1 MRRSR
6 WLCAVA
12 LLFASLG
19 VTESGAALEAPTRA
33 AAARLGSPKEVA
45 ALAARARG
53 ASDPLIAID
62 ALSALGGHAA
72 SDALCAL
79 LREGLPDATSDRILE
94 KLAERPRPGALDTLE
109 LLARHRRP
117 RRAVLALRAIAALG
131 VADAKLD
138 ASTTKLLAAG
148 LRDSDPSVRG
158 TAAAALARRFERLDQ
173 TGSSTA
179 RAAQVN
185 ELVADVLVRA
195 VARGVPEAA
204 SAAGWASPEAT
215 LLRLHTAL
223 TGQPLAATLDAY
235 GAALARKTLSDAAK
249 LDLLARLGEIATPAT
264 KAFLAGLI
272 AERRFAADSAL
283 QRALIETE
291 KRIVQKPAASGGTR

>member
-1 MRRSR
+1 MRLSR

-12 LLFASLG
+12 LLFASSG
-19 VTESGAALEAPTRA
+19 VAGSAAALDVPTRA
-33 AAARLGSPKEVA
+33 AARAGSPKEVA
-45 ALAARARG
+45 DLAARARG
-53 ASDPLIAID
+53 ANGALIAID
-62 ALSALGGHAA
+62 ALSALGGSAA
-72 SDALCAL
+72 SEALSAL
-79 LREGLPDATSDRILE
+79 LRKGLPDASSDRILG

-109 LLARHRRP
+109 LMARHRRP
-117 RRAVLALRAIAALG
+117 GARVLALRAIAALG

-138 ASTTKLLAAG
+138 ASTSKLLAAA
-148 LRDSDPSVRG
+148 LRDSDANVRG
-158 TAAAALARRFERLDQ
+158 TAATALARRFERLDQ
-173 TGSSTA
+173 AGSPTA

-204 SAAGWASPEAT
+204 RAAGWASPEAT
-215 LLRLHTAL
+215 LPRLHTAL
-223 TGQPLAATLDAY
+223 TGQPLTATLDAFD
-235 GAALARKTLSDAAK
+235 AALARKTLSDAAK

-291 KRIVQKPAASGGTR
+291 KRIVAKPAASGGAR